1 MLLVEALLD
10 RERYPQADPPGA
22 DGPVLDHRGDAG
34 DLGLADAVDGGRG
47 AVHGEPDRILDRVG
61 GGAGERD
68 RLLDHRGLLPRAADA
83 PPFTIGVVCAGDAS
97 YGAAWRAIGASP
109 ASSRQATP
117 RWRGRTWSSPRESSL
132 DDRPYPRPSRANS
145 AASVG
150 NASGGGAA
158 GSNQS
163 AATASSPAT
172 GRAAGSTSLAAN
184 QTRMVGFSGSWKF
197 DATWTTS
204 PITTSTPASSRASRA
219 AAARTSSP
227 HTANTHGNHHRPA
240 PNCPGARRTRSTRPA
255 ASRMTHAAPTPGLA
269 KKTKP
274 QRGQLGRGMP
284 PRTTRTS
291 AVRHRGHATQSSP
304 GRGIGPARMAD
315 RDGPVQGRRP
325 FTAGRRRARDAPSAR
340 RSTMRPYAY
349 DRLSFLDNSFL
360 ITESPTNHM
369 HVAGTASYEAGPLRR
384 PDGGIDIDRIRD
396 YVASRLHLIPRYRQ
410 VLAWTPIEG
419 HPVWVDDAHFN
430 IDYHVR
436 HTSLPRPGDA
446 QQLKRLSGRIMSQQ
460 LDRSKPLWEMWIV
473 EGLEGGERFAV
484 ITKVHHCMIDGMS
497 SVDLLEVLLKSQPT
511 DTIEP
516 GPRWIPRPA
525 PRPRDLLW
533 AEAVRRAS
541 MPFDLVRGFRRFLAE
556 AEDPRSDLRA
566 MLRAVRDT
574 VRSTLRQVSDTPP
587 NKPVV
592 PHGRFDWLAMDLA
605 EA

>member
-1 MLLVEALLD
+1 
-10 RERYPQADPPGA
+10 
-22 DGPVLDHRGDAG
+22 
-34 DLGLADAVDGGRG
+34 
-47 AVHGEPDRILDRVG
+47 
-61 GGAGERD
+61 
-68 RLLDHRGLLPRAADA
+68 
-83 PPFTIGVVCAGDAS
+83 
-97 YGAAWRAIGASP
+97 
-109 ASSRQATP
+109 
-117 RWRGRTWSSPRESSL
+117 
-132 DDRPYPRPSRANS
+132 
-145 AASVG
+145 ASVG

-163 AATASSPAT
+163 TATASSPAV
-172 GRAAGSTSLAAN
+172 GRAAGSASLAAN
-184 QTRMVGFSGSWKF
+184 QTPMVGFSGSWKF

-227 HTANTHGNHHRPA
+227 HSTKPHGKHHRPA

-291 AVRHRGHATQSSP
+291 AVRHRGQATQSSP
-304 GRGIGPARMAD
+304 GKGIGPDRMAD

-369 HVAGTASYEAGPLRR
+369 HVAGTATYEAGPLRR

-436 HTSLPRPGDA
+436 HTARA
-446 QQLKRLSGRIMSQQ
+446 
-460 LDRSKPLWEMWIV
+460 
-473 EGLEGGERFAV
+473 
-484 ITKVHHCMIDGMS
+484 TS
-497 SVDLLEVLLKSQPT
+497 S
-511 DTIEP
+511 
-516 GPRWIPRPA
+516 GPRRYAAQECPSTWCAAFAASSPRRRTRA
-525 PRPRDLLW
+525 PTCAPCCARCATRCARPC
-533 AEAVRRAS
+533 A
-541 MPFDLVRGFRRFLAE
+541 
-556 AEDPRSDLRA
+556 RSPTR
-566 MLRAVRDT
+566 
-574 VRSTLRQVSDTPP
+574 RSTSRSARTAASTGSPWTW
-587 NKPVV
+587 
-592 PHGRFDWLAMDLA
+592 R
-605 EA
+605 